1 MYVIA
6 FDFET
11 AGGCIQKNG
20 FVRLGAV
27 AFDVKNGTVLTEFD
41 GWTSMEGYEWEERC
55 LNEFWKKKENESM
68 YEEALKMTEK
78 SVYTPYQVVDNFVHW
93 VKIIAATVGHD
104 DIILISDNVAFDGA
118 LLRAFASI
126 DIMYIFG
133 SYRDMVDVSNV
144 YYGISRKMVGTK
156 LLDTSSFGG
165 ALQSLGISEQPT
177 FDVVHD
183 HNPVNYATLI
193 AKKWAYV
200 MKLL

>member
-27 AFDVKNGTVLTEFD
+27 VLDVRTGTVLTEFD
-41 GWTSMEGYEWEERC
+41 EWTSMKGYEWEERC
-55 LNEFWKKKENESM
+55 LNEFWKKKGNESM
-68 YEEALKMTEK
+68 YEEAIKMTEQ
-78 SVYTPYQVVDNFVHW
+78 STNTPYQVVDNFVNW
-93 VKIIAATVGHD
+93 AKIVAATVGHD

-118 LLRAFASI
+118 LLRAFSSI
-126 DIMYIFG
+126 DVMYLFG
-133 SYRDMVDVSNV
+133 SYRDIVDVSNV
-144 YYGISRKMVGTK
+144 YYGISQKIVGTK
-156 LLDTSSFGG
+156 LLDTSSFEG
-165 ALQSLGISEQPT
+165 ALKTLGVSKQPT

-183 HNPVNYATLI
+183 HNPVNDAKLI

-200 MKLL
+200 LKLL